1 MLHWHSY
8 LLKPDFFWLHV
19 TFATL
24 IALFYYSISI
34 LLIYLLHQ
42 RRHRLVEPKAGI
54 LSLLATF
61 TIANGTTYLINI
73 WKIWYPN
80 YWLANGI
87 EAVTAIISW
96 CTALLLVKFVA
107 TDIAQKA
114 PDTELQSLV
123 VSREGQEGQGD
134 NLLCKKNETPY
145 HPLETTTPSLAE
157 EMNIEQLKVLQRE
170 QLEKELPK
178 NNEIYRVL
186 VEETARLA
194 SVPLL
199 APNPIVETDLEGQ
212 ILYLNPEAIQLFPD
226 LQDTGVKHP
235 FLTELLSLV
244 EILQQEG
251 SLMREVKVGQAYY
264 EQVLHFVEGMG
275 CLRIYGFDITA
286 RRKAQEQLIYNAFY
300 DQLTELPNR
309 ALFMDRLYQ
318 AFRRA
323 QKYVPEELSG
333 HPYRIAVLYLNLD
346 RFKLVNESLGEKIGD
361 LLLRGVAYRLQTCLR
376 PTDTLARLGGDEFAV
391 LLEGIDSISEATNI
405 ADAIHQTLN
414 SPFYLENSEVF
425 ISASIGIALNTT
437 NEPNMILTESNSNS
451 TTASFTSTRIDC
463 VLQPEE
469 LLRHADIAMYRAKS
483 QGHTRYELYD
493 TAMQRNSAYRL
504 QLETD
509 LRRGIERE
517 EFQVYY
523 QSIVSL
529 ETGKITGFEALLRW
543 RHPQRGIVSPGE
555 FIPIAEET
563 GLITPISWWTLR
575 EACRQM
581 SIWQKQFPTTQPLTI
596 NVNLSCQ
603 QFTEPDLIDKIDQ
616 ILQET
621 GLMVGSLKLEITES
635 VVMEN
640 PDWVKDVLLQ
650 LRQRKIFLCID
661 DFGTG
666 YSSLSR
672 LHNFPISTLKIDR
685 SFVSRIGALGEN
697 LEIVQTIVN
706 LAQTLG
712 MDVVAEG
719 IEVQEQVNPLIE
731 LRCQYG
737 QGYLFSK
744 PLDSDA
750 AEGLLKNN
758 K

>member
-42 RRHRLVEPKAGI
+42 RRHSLVEPKAGI
-54 LSLLATF
+54 WIMLATF
-61 TIANGTTYLINI
+61 TIANGTTYLTDI

-87 EAVTAIISW
+87 ETVAAIISW
-96 CTALLLVKFVA
+96 CTAFLLVKFVA
-107 TDIAQKA
+107 KDIAQRP
-114 PDTELQSLV
+114 PDKDLQSQV
-123 VSREGQEGQGD
+123 VSREDKESKKD
-134 NLLCKKNETPY
+134 NLPGKDEALD
-145 HPLETTTPSLAE
+145 HSLETTTPILAE
-157 EMNIEQLKVLQRE
+157 KMSIEEIKVLQQE
-170 QLEKELPK
+170 QLEKDLPK

-244 EILQQEG
+244 EILKQEG

-275 CLRIYGFDITA
+275 CLRIYGFDITD

-323 QKYVPEELSG
+323 QKYVPEDLASY
-333 HPYRIAVLYLNLD
+333 PYRIAVLYLNLD
-346 RFKLVNESLGEKIGD
+346 RFKLVNESLGEKVGD

-391 LLEGIDSISEATNI
+391 LLEGIESISEATNI
-405 ADAIHQTLN
+405 ADAIHQALS

-437 NEPNMILTESNSNS
+437 NEPSMILTESNGNS
-451 TTASFTSTRIDC
+451 TTGFSPTRIDC

-529 ETGKITGFEALLRW
+529 ETGQITGFEALLRW

-621 GLMVGSLKLEITES
+621 ELMVGSLKLEITES

-744 PLDSDA
+744 PLDSEA

>member
-42 RRHRLVEPKAGI
+42 RRHSLVEPKAGI
-54 LSLLATF
+54 WIMLATF
-61 TIANGTTYLINI
+61 TIANGTTYLTDI

-87 EAVTAIISW
+87 ETVAAIISW
-96 CTALLLVKFVA
+96 CTAFLLVKFVA
-107 TDIAQKA
+107 KDIAQRP
-114 PDTELQSLV
+114 PDKDLQSQV
-123 VSREGQEGQGD
+123 VSREDKESKKD
-134 NLLCKKNETPY
+134 NLPGKDEALD
-145 HPLETTTPSLAE
+145 HSLETTTPILAE
-157 EMNIEQLKVLQRE
+157 KMSIEEIKVLQQE
-170 QLEKELPK
+170 QLEKDLPK

-244 EILQQEG
+244 EILKQEG

-275 CLRIYGFDITA
+275 CLRIYGFDITD

-323 QKYVPEELSG
+323 QKYVPEDLASY
-333 HPYRIAVLYLNLD
+333 PYRIAVLYLNLD
-346 RFKLVNESLGEKIGD
+346 RFKLVNESLGEKVGD

-391 LLEGIDSISEATNI
+391 LLEGIESISEATNI
-405 ADAIHQTLN
+405 ADAIHQALS

-437 NEPNMILTESNSNS
+437 NEP
-451 TTASFTSTRIDC
+451 
-463 VLQPEE
+463 
-469 LLRHADIAMYRAKS
+469 
-483 QGHTRYELYD
+483 
-493 TAMQRNSAYRL
+493 
-504 QLETD
+504 
-509 LRRGIERE
+509 
-517 EFQVYY
+517 
-523 QSIVSL
+523 
-529 ETGKITGFEALLRW
+529 
-543 RHPQRGIVSPGE
+543 
-555 FIPIAEET
+555 
-563 GLITPISWWTLR
+563 
-575 EACRQM
+575 
-581 SIWQKQFPTTQPLTI
+581 
-596 NVNLSCQ
+596 
-603 QFTEPDLIDKIDQ
+603 
-616 ILQET
+616 
-621 GLMVGSLKLEITES
+621 
-635 VVMEN
+635 
-640 PDWVKDVLLQ
+640 
-650 LRQRKIFLCID
+650 
-661 DFGTG
+661 
-666 YSSLSR
+666 
-672 LHNFPISTLKIDR
+672 
-685 SFVSRIGALGEN
+685 
-697 LEIVQTIVN
+697 
-706 LAQTLG
+706 
-712 MDVVAEG
+712 
-719 IEVQEQVNPLIE
+719 
-731 LRCQYG
+731 
-737 QGYLFSK
+737 
-744 PLDSDA
+744 
-750 AEGLLKNN
+750 
-758 K
+758 